1 MTEGCAQ
8 SLWVEVQWMREHR
21 KRICK
26 LALGSSPLPEYQDF
40 KVETAH
46 LISFVRSTERLL
58 PPDLF
63 TRVTGAP
70 ELANLRQLSLVDSL
84 KFPLNLAY
92 RSQSGIMEERS
103 SLKGS
108 NYGGV
113 ALGAIKCKYSLK

>member
-1 MTEGCAQ
+1 
-8 SLWVEVQWMREHR
+8 MREHR

-40 KVETAH
+40 KVETAR
-46 LISFVRSTERLL
+46 LISFVRSTERLHLALTLL

-63 TRVTGAP
+63 TRVTGTP